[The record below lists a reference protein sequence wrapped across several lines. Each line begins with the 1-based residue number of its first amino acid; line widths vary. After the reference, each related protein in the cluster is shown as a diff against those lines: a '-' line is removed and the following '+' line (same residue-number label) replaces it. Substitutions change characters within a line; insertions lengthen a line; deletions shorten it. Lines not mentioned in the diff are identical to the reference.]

1 MTLREILMYNL
12 FEFDKLTI
20 HVYQLVIV
28 AILYLITKLVLFI
41 IKRLLYRR
49 ARRHEEALD
58 KGKYHSIYLL
68 IKYFVWIIS
77 FSFMLKALGIDV
89 SILLAGSAALFVGLG
104 LGLQQTFNDI
114 VSGIIILF
122 ERTIKVNDVGEVDG
136 LVGKVI
142 QINLRT
148 STIITPDDIEIL
160 VPNHRF
166 INENVI
172 NWSHN
177 KQATRFDVSVGVAYG
192 SDTEKVKRILTEVA
206 KSHPDILF
214 DKDHDIIVRF
224 TNFGDSSLD
233 FQLKFWSL
241 NSFFIG
247 AIRSDLRFEI
257 NRRFN
262 EENVEIPFPQRVVHL
277 KN

>member
-122 ERTIKVNDVGEVDG
+122 ERTIKVNDVVEVDG

>member
-20 HVYQLVIV
+20 HVYQLVLV
-28 AILYLITKLVLFI
+28 VVLYLITKLILFI

-122 ERTIKVNDVGEVDG
+122 ERTIKVNDVVEVDG

-177 KQATRFDVSVGVAYG
+177 RQATRFDVSVGVAYG
-192 SDTEKVKRILTEVA
+192 SDTEKVKQILTEVA
-206 KSHPDILF
+206 KGHPDILY
-214 DKDHDIIVRF
+214 DDDHDIIVRF
-224 TNFGDSSLD
+224 TNFGESSLD

-262 EENVEIPFPQRVVHL
+262 EEGVEIPFPQRVVQL
-277 KN
+277 KH

>member
-122 ERTIKVNDVGEVDG
+122 ERTIKVNDVVEVDG

-241 NSFFIG
+241 NSFFLG

>member
-1 MTLREILMYNL
+1 MYNL

-122 ERTIKVNDVGEVDG
+122 ERTIKVNDVVEVDG

>member
-20 HVYQLVIV
+20 HVYQLVLV
-28 AILYLITKLVLFI
+28 VVLYLITKLLLFI

-122 ERTIKVNDVGEVDG
+122 ERTIKVNDVVEVDG

-177 KQATRFDVSVGVAYG
+177 RQATRFDVSVGVAYG

-206 KSHPDILF
+206 KGHPDILY
-214 DKDHDIIVRF
+214 DDDHDIIVRF
-224 TNFGDSSLD
+224 TSFGESSLD

-262 EENVEIPFPQRVVHL
+262 EEGVEIPFPQRVVQL
-277 KN
+277 KH

>member
-28 AILYLITKLVLFI
+28 AILYLITKLVLFV

-122 ERTIKVNDVGEVDG
+122 ERTIKVNDVVEVDG